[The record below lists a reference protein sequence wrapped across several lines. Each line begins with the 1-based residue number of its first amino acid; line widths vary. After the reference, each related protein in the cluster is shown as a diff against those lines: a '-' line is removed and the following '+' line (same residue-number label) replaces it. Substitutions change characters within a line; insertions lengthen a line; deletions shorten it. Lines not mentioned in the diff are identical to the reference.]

1 MGGMAN
7 WSVRGSQW
15 PRQVGWG
22 VALPVVTA
30 FYLWVFGAF
39 SLAYEPGRAN
49 VFSAT
54 TLHGSMVWAAATVAA
69 VTAFTAVAPRL
80 AAYLAAVGLVALGLY
95 EMYVAVVFP
104 EGVYSAEWYGW
115 ILGAVSRSGVWV
127 ISMVSLVAGFS
138 LTRRT
143 IVADLRT
150 HGR

>member
-7 WSVRGSQW
+7 WSVRGSRW

-54 TLHGSMVWAAATVAA
+54 PQPTWRGHREPRTDKLAMPPIVARRPGKYHRLGS
-69 VTAFTAVAPRL
+69 TAGGRFLSTSSARTTRMAPR
-80 AAYLAAVGLVALGLY
+80 
-95 EMYVAVVFP
+95 
-104 EGVYSAEWYGW
+104 
-115 ILGAVSRSGVWV
+115 
-127 ISMVSLVAGFS
+127 
-138 LTRRT
+138 
-143 IVADLRT
+143 
-150 HGR
+150 